1 MNDVQLASQQQQPT
15 VSLCVELTTEQ
26 HNDLLLFLDAN
37 PNLSQDGA
45 IVQGLRVLRAIERG
59 KAIG

>member
-1 MNDVQLASQQQQPT
+1 MNDVQASQQQPT
-15 VSLCVELTTEQ
+15 VSLFVELTTEQ

-37 PNLSQDGA
+37 PNMSQDDA

>member
-1 MNDVQLASQQQQPT
+1 MNDVQQQQQQPT
-15 VSLCVELTTEQ
+15 VSLFVELTIAQ
-26 HNDLLLFLDAN
+26 HDELLLFLDAN
-37 PNLSQDGA
+37 PNMSQDSA